1 MAATNLHK
9 LNKCI
14 NSFIK
19 PNQVKENVKSAL
31 LSSVRCERQ
40 QGVIYKQYLK
50 TLKGRLVSHLG
61 GNGSGSGSGG
71 GGGGGGE
78 GGVETPLHP
87 FSLKL

>member
-19 PNQVKENVKSAL
+19 PDQVKENVKSAL
-31 LSSVRCERQ
+31 LSSVRCVRQ
-40 QGVIYKQYLK
+40 HGVIYKQYLK
-50 TLKGRLVSHLG
+50 TLKGMLVSHLG
-61 GNGSGSGSGG
+61 GSGSGGSGG

-78 GGVETPLHP
+78 RGVETPLHP
-87 FSLKL
+87 SSLKL